1 MEKDILYALHVADK
15 LQEDNAQVAPQQ
27 PQASQQPVQQAQ
39 PQQNMQQPLDEKT
52 LEQAFEAALK
62 NTKDEILKGFQTTLE
77 KFGKQ
82 LVENLKKQMNGDNK
96 GNMTVSTD
104 NLNKVSGMGGNNQQ
118 QTNQNNG
125 GNNNGN

>member
-77 KFGKQ
+77 KFGEQ